1 MRYALRAGSS
11 PAQHLQYF
19 CQLLPFVGEQPDIL
33 HFEWNSAAISY
44 LPLYDFLDVP
54 VVISCRGTQI
64 QIAPHNPRR
73 QAIIE
78 GLPRSLGKASAVH
91 CVSDAIKQNVLEF
104 DLNPEKIRVIRPA
117 VDPEFFYPLD
127 DDRPSVG
134 TLKFLMVGSLLWVK
148 GYEYAVH
155 ALRLL
160 LDKGVVAQLRIIGDG
175 PDAQRIR
182 YTAFDLGIR
191 GHVQLLGKLT
201 PTEVRDHLRQA
212 EVFLLASLTEGIS
225 NAVLEAMACGVPVVT
240 TDCGG
245 MREAVT
251 DGVDGL
257 VVPTRDP
264 AAMAEA
270 LHKLATQPD
279 LRTSMG
285 QAGRDRILRDFTL
298 EEQTSQFIQLY
309 REVLSNQLV

>member
-1 MRYALRAGSS
+1 M
-11 PAQHLQYF
+11 
-19 CQLLPFVGEQPDIL
+19 
-33 HFEWNSAAISY
+33 
-44 LPLYDFLDVP
+44 
-54 VVISCRGTQI
+54 
-64 QIAPHNPRR
+64 
-73 QAIIE
+73 
-78 GLPRSLGKASAVH
+78 H